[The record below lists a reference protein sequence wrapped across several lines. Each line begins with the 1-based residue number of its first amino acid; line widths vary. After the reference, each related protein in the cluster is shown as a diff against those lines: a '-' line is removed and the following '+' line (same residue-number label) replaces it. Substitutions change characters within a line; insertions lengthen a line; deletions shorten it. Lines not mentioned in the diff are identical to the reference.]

1 MAFTFQ
7 INHDIKFNHDECL
20 LAKAEANRP
29 TLKHSTVKATDLV
42 DIVAD
47 EQAFNGYKAVSNDL
61 DITKLPS
68 YPLKKGGKLVLDF
81 GDHQVGRFN
90 INIDSVGSP
99 MDAPLWLHL
108 TFAETPAEIGVDA
121 SGYDGWLSSSWI
133 TEEEVHLDVLPTKL
147 SLPRRYAFR
156 YVEIKVKD
164 TSPKWSASF
173 SAPEVVTESAV
184 SMTDVPVVKID
195 DPELK
200 RIDEVSIK
208 TLHDCMQT
216 VFEDGPKRDHRLWL
230 GDLRLQALANY
241 ATFNDAG
248 LVKRCL
254 YLFGGMT
261 TEDGKISA
269 NVFTEPH
276 AQPDDTFMYDYS
288 LFFISVLSDF
298 NQQYHD
304 GTVLSDLYPIA
315 KKQIEIAVKAVGADG
330 LLIVDEDW
338 PVFIDWSNEI
348 DKAAAGQA
356 ILIYVLKQFV
366 ALAQEVDPAVVNQY
380 QALISQYSKAALEHY
395 FDAKQG
401 LFVSG
406 SNREVNIASQVWMV
420 LAHVLDDQQNHDLMT
435 KAVQQLFP
443 VTGIATPYMYHHIAA
458 ALFEADHKADGI
470 QLIKSYWGKM
480 IDLGADT
487 FFEAFEPE
495 DLNFSP
501 YGSPVINSYCHAWSC
516 TPTYLIRK
524 YLLNGQSKS

>member
-7 INHDIKFNHDECL
+7 INNDIKFNHDEKL
-20 LAKAEANRP
+20 LAKAAANEP
-29 TLKHSTVKATDLV
+29 KLKHTTVKATDLV

-47 EQAFNGYKAVSNDL
+47 EQAFNGYKAVANNQ
-61 DITKLPS
+61 DIKQLPT
-68 YPLKKGGKLVLDF
+68 YALKKGGKLVLDF
-81 GDHQVGRFN
+81 GDHQVGRFS
-90 INIDSVGSP
+90 IDIDSVGSP
-99 MDAPLWLHL
+99 MDAPLYLHL

-133 TEEEVHLDVLPTKL
+133 TEEYIHLDVLPTKL

-156 YVEIKVKD
+156 YVEIEVKD
-164 TSPKWSASF
+164 TSPKWQASF
-173 SAPEVVTESAV
+173 SNPQVVTESAV
-184 SMTDVPVVKID
+184 SMTDVPLVNID

-208 TLHDCMQT
+208 TLHDCMQS

-241 ATFNDAG
+241 ATFNDDQ

-261 TEDGKISA
+261 TTEGKISA
-269 NVFTEPH
+269 NVFTTPKVT
-276 AQPDDTFMYDYS
+276 PDDTFMYDYS

-298 NQQYHD
+298 YKQSQNNE
-304 GTVLSDLYPIA
+304 VLNDLYPIA
-315 KKQIEIAVKAVGADG
+315 KKQIELALKAVGNDD
-330 LLIVDEDW
+330 LLVMDEDW
-338 PVFIDWSNEI
+338 PVFVDWSTKI
-348 DKAAAGQA
+348 DKATAGQA
-356 ILIYVLKQFV
+356 ILIYVLKQFIGLVQQKEPDQV
-366 ALAQEVDPAVVNQY
+366 ARY
-380 QALISQYSKAALEHY
+380 QALVDRYSAAAVSQL
-395 FDAKQG
+395 FDADQG

-406 SNREVNIASQVWMV
+406 PNREVNIASQVWMV
-420 LAHVLDDQQNHDLMT
+420 LAHVLDDAENEQLMT
-435 KAVQQLFP
+435 KAVAKLFP

-458 ALFEADHKADGI
+458 ALFEANHQADAI
-470 QLIKSYWGKM
+470 KLIKSYWGKM

-495 DLNFSP
+495 NLSFSP

-524 YLLNGQSKS
+524 YLVK